1 MRFSSRAR
9 SATTAS
15 WALSRSILPAAT
27 RAAYCTE
34 MEADMRGW
42 MDMGWT
48 RM

>member
-1 MRFSSRAR
+1 
-9 SATTAS
+9 
-15 WALSRSILPAAT
+15 LPAAT

-42 MDMGWT
+42 MDMGWM